1 MKVLNP
7 AVTVLSVSHMKSPWL
22 PETIES
28 VLAQERK
35 DLELVIADSGQWIGR
50 NDKASQQ
57 MAAIHAKYSGHPL
70 VSWYTT
76 GELPGLRQR
85 RCPLSWSQNAAIR
98 AGLVRGRYFTMFYD
112 EDLYLPGFTAAMAG
126 YLDANPDAPAV
137 WCSQEQQREIG
148 SGSFMTELFRPANI
162 TKVQGQL
169 DCQVDGIQ
177 VMIRT
182 SLLDLIG
189 DPWMEEDPA
198 PGSCGH
204 VDGIFL
210 ERVAAVGGPIPFLP
224 DRSVLCI
231 NRRTRLSVS
240 RPVLDLM

>member
-1 MKVLNP
+1 MKVLSP
-7 AVTVLSVSHMKSPWL
+7 AVTVLMVSHCKPPWL

-35 DLELVIADSGQWIGR
+35 DLEVVIADSGQWIGR
-50 NDKASQQ
+50 DDEPSRQ
-57 MAAIHAKYSGHPL
+57 MAAIHARYSGHPL

-76 GELPGLRQR
+76 GERPGLRDR

-126 YLDANPDAPAV
+126 FLDANPDAPAV
-137 WCSQEQQREIG
+137 WCSQEQQREEG
-148 SGSFMTELFRPANI
+148 GGFATELYRIANS
-162 TKVQGQL
+162 TRYLGQL

-177 VMIRT
+177 VMMRT
-182 SLLDLIG
+182 SLLDAIG
-189 DPWMEEDPA
+189 DPWMEENPE
-198 PGSCGH
+198 SCNH

-210 ERVAAVGGPIPFLP
+210 ERVAAAGGPVPPLP
-224 DRSVLCI
+224 DMTVLCV

-240 RPVLDLM
+240 RPVLG